1 MTAFPADFLWG
12 AATSAYQIE
21 GSLDADGRGRSIWD
35 SFAERPGTIEGGGDA
50 RVACDSYRRW
60 KDDLD
65 ILSELGMKAYRFSL
79 GWSRIM
85 PDGRGRAN
93 PAGLDHYERIVD
105 ELRRRDIEPIVTL
118 NHWDMPEA
126 LMAEGGWVGRASV
139 DAFVDFA
146 AAASERLGDRVG
158 WWITQN
164 EPWIIQLLGYQLGL
178 HAPGMRDL
186 RGAVTAGHHVLLA
199 HGRAA
204 DAMRPFTKGR
214 IGVAL
219 NLLPCV
225 PATDSPEDAAAA
237 WGSDGY
243 VNRWFLDP
251 LLRDGYPDDMRGHWE
266 RATGRSLDDVIRPG
280 DEAAISGRSDFL
292 GINFYTH
299 RVMSAAEPGPDRPF
313 PWQVVGS
320 TGEVDRT
327 DEGTEIVPDALRDLL
342 IRVHRDYPG
351 VPLMVT
357 ENGAISG
364 DSPTHDGEVHDV
376 RRTRYLRSHV
386 AAMAEALD
394 AGVPLVGYTHWSL
407 LDNFEW
413 ALGYRPRFGLVYVD
427 FRTGE
432 RIIKDSARDYAR
444 IVRDRG
450 LVADATG
457 EAPGARGHQVDS
469 LGAFG

>member
-1 MTAFPADFLWG
+1 MTTFPADFLWG
-12 AATSAYQIE
+12 AATSAYQVE
-21 GSLDADGRGRSIWD
+21 GSLDADGRGPSIWD
-35 SFAERPGTIEGGGDA
+35 AFVTHPGAIEGGGDA
-50 RVACDSYRRW
+50 RIACDSYRRW
-60 KDDLD
+60 EEDLD

-79 GWSRIM
+79 AWSRIM
-85 PDGRGRAN
+85 PEGRGRVESR
-93 PAGLDHYERIVD
+93 GLDHYERIVD
-105 ELRRRDIEPIVTL
+105 ELRHRDIEPIVTL
-118 NHWDMPEA
+118 NHWDMPAA
-126 LMAEGGWVGRASV
+126 LMSDGGWTGRGIV
-139 DAFVDFA
+139 DAFVEYA
-146 AAASERLGDRVG
+146 AAASDRLGDRVD

-164 EPWIIQLLGYQLGL
+164 EPWIIQLLGYQRGL
-178 HAPGMRDL
+178 HAPGLRDL
-186 RGAVTAGHHVLLA
+186 RGAVAAGHHLLLA
-199 HGRAA
+199 HGRAV
-204 DAMRPFTKGR
+204 DAMRSRTRGR
-214 IGVAL
+214 IGAAL

-225 PATDSPEDAAAA
+225 PATTSPEDAAAA

-251 LLRDGYPDDMRGHWE
+251 LLRDGYPDDMRAHWE
-266 RATGRSLDDVIRPG
+266 RAIGGALDDVILPG
-280 DEAAISGRSDFL
+280 DEAAIAHRSDFL

-320 TGEVDRT
+320 TGEVERT
-327 DEGTEIVPDALRDLL
+327 DEGTEIVPDAFRDLL
-342 IRVHRDYPG
+342 IRLHREYQG
-351 VPLMVT
+351 VPLLVT

-364 DSPTHDGEVHDV
+364 DSPTHDGQVHDV

-386 AAMAEALD
+386 AAMAEALE

-432 RIIKDSARDYAR
+432 RIVKDSARDYAR
-444 IVRDRG
+444 IVENGGLATPVRTRG
-450 LVADATG
+450 
-457 EAPGARGHQVDS
+457 PQIDS

>member
-21 GSLDADGRGRSIWD
+21 GSLDVDGRGRSIWD
-35 SFAERPGTIEGGGDA
+35 TFAEQPGAIEGGGDA

-60 KDDLD
+60 KDDLE

-79 GWSRIM
+79 AWSRIM
-85 PDGRGRAN
+85 PDGRGRVN
-93 PAGLDHYERIVD
+93 SRGLDHYERIID
-105 ELRRRDIEPIVTL
+105 ELRRREIEPIVTL

-126 LMAEGGWVGRASV
+126 LMADGGWMGRGTV
-139 DAFVDFA
+139 DAFTEYAV
-146 AAASERLGDRVG
+146 AASERLGDRVD
-158 WWITQN
+158 WWVTQN

-178 HAPGMRDL
+178 HAPGIHDL
-186 RGAVTAGHHVLLA
+186 RGAVTAGHHLLLA

-204 DAMRPFTKGR
+204 DAMRASTTGN

-225 PATDSPEDAAAA
+225 PATSSAADADAS

-251 LLRDGYPDDMRGHWE
+251 LLREGYPDDMRRHWE
-266 RATGRSLDDVIRPG
+266 RAIGGSLDDVILAG
-280 DEAAISGRSDFL
+280 DEAAIAGRSDFL

-299 RVMSAAEPGPDRPF
+299 RVMAAAEPGPRHPF

-320 TGEVDRT
+320 TGEVERT
-327 DEGTEIVPDALRDLL
+327 DEGTEIVPDAFRDLL
-342 IRVHRDYPG
+342 IRVHHDYPG
-351 VPLMVT
+351 VPLIVT

-386 AAMAEALD
+386 AAMAEAIE
-394 AGVPLVGYTHWSL
+394 AGAPVVGYTHWSL

-432 RIIKDSARDYAR
+432 RIVKDSAREFAQ
-444 IVRDRG
+444 IVRDVG
-450 LVADATG
+450 LTQQAA
-457 EAPGARGHQVDS
+457 ARGPQVDS